1 MGPQFENGV
10 AAAGVKQRTFLGH
23 PIGLYVLFFTEMW
36 ERFSY
41 YGMRGLLMLYMV
53 NYFKWTQKYAS
64 LHYKWY
70 TGLVYL
76 TPLLGGYLADRFL
89 GNKKAVIIGASLMA
103 IGHFLMAF
111 EALPAFYAALVFLIF
126 GNGFFKPNMST
137 QVGRLYG
144 TNDPRRDGAY
154 TIFYMGINLGAFM
167 APLACGWLAENTIG
181 EYHSGFTLAGIGMVA
196 GLLIYLFGQPWVQEI
211 AMPPS
216 APEPHDDVHSDAIQA
231 QAPPVPAGGPISEAE
246 AERTP
251 SSVPMLNRL
260 TPMAL
265 VGAGCI
271 VAAAAPLLALSGK
284 IPWNDVGALE
294 IAAVCFLISA
304 WITSKVHGA
313 VRDRVLAIYV
323 LGIFVVCFWAA
334 FEQAGN
340 VLNIWA
346 DKFTDRGLV
355 ASQPAP
361 SIRPEVIDDGAE
373 AKDEDESVIGN
384 RLANMFKLKP
394 APAAA
399 PGAAKA
405 EEGGNF
411 IIPTPWFQSINALA
425 IFVLAPLFAWMWTAL
440 DRRGSN
446 PSIPT
451 KMALGVVLM
460 GLSLV
465 VMVFAA
471 QRENQPSSI
480 VLPLDKLPEGIG
492 ANEQGQL
499 AKEETKDGKTKLE
512 EPYHSGRLTYDSSS
526 HTIHLLGVLPDI
538 ERDRI
543 VRDTA
548 PESFVKK
555 LKELQKKTADSTEK
569 RIHESVQLDSLPP
582 GFDWKFAGMKRS
594 EVSFDEANLTLTAKQ
609 RLADKDVK
617 AIQVAAGN
625 PELRSTLSTLMVDS
639 AKYRV
644 SSWWLFWAY
653 IIATLGELCLSPVGL
668 SMVSKL
674 APARFA
680 TMLMGLWLVTSFFGN
695 YVAGAMGEIWET
707 KTPTEFFLF
716 FVVVLGV
723 ASLVLFVLVR
733 KVVSMMHG
741 VN

>member
-1 MGPQFENGV
+1 MGPQIENG
-10 AAAGVKQRTFLGH
+10 AAAPTLKQRTFLGH

-76 TPLLGGYLADRFL
+76 TPLLGGYLADRYL
-89 GNKKAVIIGASLMA
+89 GNKRAVIIGATLMA

-111 EALPAFYAALVFLIF
+111 EALPAFYGALVFLIF

-144 TNDPRRDGAY
+144 TNDARRDGAY
-154 TIFYMGINLGAFM
+154 TIFYMGINLGAFLS
-167 APLACGWLAENTIG
+167 PLVCGWLAENTMG
-181 EYHSGFTLAGIGMVA
+181 EYHSGFTVAGIGMVL
-196 GLLIYLFGQPWVQEI
+196 GLLIYLFGQPWIQEI
-211 AMPPS
+211 A
-216 APEPHDDVHSDAIQA
+216 APTHEAHSDVHSDAIQA
-231 QAPPVPAGGPISEAE
+231 EAPTPGGGPISEAA

-251 SSVPMLNRL
+251 SSVPLLNKL
-260 TPMAL
+260 TPMLLA
-265 VGAGCI
+265 GAGVAI
-271 VAAAAPLLALSGK
+271 AAAAPLLALAGK
-284 IPWNDVGALE
+284 IAWNNAGALG

-346 DKFTDRGLV
+346 DKFTDRGLLV
-355 ASQPAP
+355 SQPPPA
-361 SIRPEVIDDGAE
+361 IFTEVKDEGGE
-373 AKDEDESVIGN
+373 AKDEAEVGLGDRFS
-384 RLANMFKLKP
+384 NMFKLKP
-394 APAAA
+394 SAGAA
-399 PGAAKA
+399 PGDAREA
-405 EEGGNF
+405 EAGGGF
-411 IIPTPWFQSINALA
+411 IIPTTWFQSINALA
-425 IFVLAPLFAWMWTAL
+425 IFILAPIFAFMWTAL
-440 DRRGSN
+440 DRRGAN

-465 VMVFAA
+465 VMVLAA
-471 QRENQPSSI
+471 QKENQPSSI
-480 VLPLDKLPEGIG
+480 MLKLDKLPEGIG
-492 ANEQGQL
+492 VNEHGQL
-499 AKEETKDGKTKLE
+499 AHEEALKDGSKKLD
-512 EPYHSGRLTYDSSS
+512 EPYHSGRLTYDAKT

-548 PESFVKK
+548 PPGFVATVE
-555 LKELQKKTADSTEK
+555 ELQKKSNDSTDK
-569 RIHESVQLDSLPP
+569 RIRETVQLESLPP
-582 GFDWKFAGMKRS
+582 GFDWRFAELKSS
-594 EVSFDEANLTLTAKQ
+594 EVAFDAANKTLTAKQ
-609 RLADKDVK
+609 RLAGKDVK
-617 AIQVAAGN
+617 AILVAAGD
-625 PELRSTLSTLMVDS
+625 PELRGTLSKLMVDS
-639 AKYRV
+639 AQFRV

-674 APARFA
+674 APAKFA

-695 YVAGAMGEIWET
+695 FVAGAMGEIWET
-707 KTPTEFFLF
+707 KTPTEFFIF
-716 FVVVLGV
+716 FVVMLGV